1 MKYITNAQITVSG
14 DETCGAHANLW
25 WSSRVDLKTKMIKI
39 KKIDKP
45 TQQKNEKNKK
55 MKKKFEPSS
64 VGYHFTTQTHIKK
77 WFEGENEGEWNK
89 NLSNINQ
96 KNIKDDD

>member
-39 KKIDKP
+39 KKNLI
-45 TQQKNEKNKK
+45 NIHNKK
-55 MKKKFEPSS
+55 MKKIKKWKKIEPSS

-77 WFEGENEGEWNK
+77 WFEGENEGEWNN
-89 NLSNINQ
+89 NLSNINR